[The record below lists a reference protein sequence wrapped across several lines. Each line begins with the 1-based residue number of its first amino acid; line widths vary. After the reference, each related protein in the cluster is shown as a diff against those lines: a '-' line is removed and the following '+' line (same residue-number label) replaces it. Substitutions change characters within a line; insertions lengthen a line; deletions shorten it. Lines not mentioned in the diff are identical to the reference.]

1 MAHQINTQRNNY
13 NPQMIYGGATSQF
26 SVKHSANT
34 GTNNL
39 PLIPRTESH
48 DSKLKERDQNQ
59 RFGALA

>member
-1 MAHQINTQRNNY
+1 
-13 NPQMIYGGATSQF
+13 MIYGGGATSQF